1 MDNMSHIFFSL
12 VGSKYGQ
19 TIVKHSTPL
28 LCFAEE
34 IDLFHKICGP

>member
-1 MDNMSHIFFSL
+1 MDNMSHIFLSL

-19 TIVKHSTPL
+19 TIVKHS
-28 LCFAEE
+28 FAEE